1 MIEVTNLSFSYGADP
16 VLQDV
21 SLRIGAGEFVGLLGP
36 NGSGKSTLLKLLS
49 GLFSPCRGEITFKG
63 KRLTSLDRKELARQV
78 AVVPQESPIVF
89 PFRAL
94 EVVLMGRYPHLKG
107 LALEGK
113 RDLEVA
119 QEAMALT
126 DTRHLADRCITELSG
141 GEKQRVIIARALVQ
155 QPELLLLDEPT
166 TFLDIRHQVAIYELL
181 RRLNRQEGLTLVA
194 VLHDLNWAAR
204 YCHRLLLLKEGRIWC
219 DGPPAAVLRPEK
231 IREVFSAE
239 VEVRWDP
246 EAEVPLVFP
255 KALGKCGPVGA

>member
-1 MIEVTNLSFSYGADP
+1 MIEITGLTFSYGADP
-16 VLQDV
+16 VLQDLN
-21 SLRIGAGEFVGLLGP
+21 LRIGAGELVGLLGP

-49 GLFSPCRGEITFKG
+49 GVLSPVRGEIRFKG
-63 KRLTSLDRKELARQV
+63 SRLASMGRKELARQV
-78 AVVPQESPIVF
+78 AVVPQESPIIF

-113 RDLEVA
+113 RDLEVV
-119 QEAMALT
+119 QEAMELT
-126 DTRHLADRCITELSG
+126 DTWHLADRCITELSG

-155 QPELLLLDEPT
+155 QPDLLLLDEPT
-166 TFLDIRHQVAIYELL
+166 TFLDIRHQMAIYDLL
-181 RRLNRQEGLTLVA
+181 WRLNRQEGLTIVA

-204 YCHRLLLLKEGRIWC
+204 YCRRLLLLKDGRVWC
-219 DGPPAAVLRPEK
+219 DGPPQKVLQPER
-231 IREVFSAE
+231 IREVFRAE

-255 KALGKCGPVGA
+255 KVHGAVGTWET